1 MQQPAALT
9 PVQARILAG
18 TLPDSPQ
25 TVISISRLRCGLA
38 RAYVVGDVQ
47 DWETAVIDDPG
58 QPGEPMAFGHNAI
71 QIAELMAALPGWFC
85 VNVATDVAAILGP
98 LLADK
103 MDCSIRYYKDIYHIM
118 NTPAPRLSHPDIRR
132 LTPDDLPLLQ
142 AAPDIIRGHDPT
154 RILTEMYA
162 AGAVVNG
169 RVVAIAQN
177 YAFSDQY
184 GDVGVSTLPD
194 FRGQG
199 LATAAAALVAREL
212 QQNGRIPVWSCGE
225 DNYASLRVAEKLG
238 FKYDSQ
244 RTYIILEQ
252 EPAP

>member
-1 MQQPAALT
+1 
-9 PVQARILAG
+9 
-18 TLPDSPQ
+18 
-25 TVISISRLRCGLA
+25 
-38 RAYVVGDVQ
+38 
-47 DWETAVIDDPG
+47 
-58 QPGEPMAFGHNAI
+58 
-71 QIAELMAALPGWFC
+71 
-85 VNVATDVAAILGP
+85 
-98 LLADK
+98 
-103 MDCSIRYYKDIYHIM
+103 
-118 NTPAPRLSHPDIRR
+118 
-132 LTPDDLPLLQ
+132 
-142 AAPDIIRGHDPT
+142 
-154 RILTEMYA
+154 
-162 AGAVVNG
+162 VVNG

-252 EPAP
+252 ETAP